1 MYDFLYY
8 LTLPFVIVS
17 ASMASFF
24 ILYPEESKK
33 QLMKISWNVTKF
45 MVDCNDVLEKIDN
58 KVKSL
63 KFSTIDQNKDDSD
76 SDSSEYDEHNEVIV
90 YNHELKRSF
99 SYKTDNFH
107 KKTDIINNN
116 DIKLILYHHME
127 DDDENYKRIDRI
139 SDIEILKDD
148 EDELDIET
156 IEKQFIQVEYITE
169 DENGNEKIVDIHS
182 NLGNFYVRGN
192 IILDRYFLEWYL
204 ETFYNIK
211 VTSDYKLR
219 FFDKDVNMFTLS
231 TNNAI
236 ILSNNT
242 YTKIDIDDSTFVLKE
257 DEGAEEEEE
266 YEGAEESDVNE

>member
-1 MYDFLYY
+1 
-8 LTLPFVIVS
+8 
-17 ASMASFF
+17 
-24 ILYPEESKK
+24 
-33 QLMKISWNVTKF
+33 
-45 MVDCNDVLEKIDN
+45 
-58 KVKSL
+58 
-63 KFSTIDQNKDDSD
+63 
-76 SDSSEYDEHNEVIV
+76 
-90 YNHELKRSF
+90 
-99 SYKTDNFH
+99 
-107 KKTDIINNN
+107 
-116 DIKLILYHHME
+116 ME

-242 YTKIDIDDSTFVLKE
+242 YTKIDIDDSTFVLKK
-257 DEGAEEEEE
+257 DEGAEEEE